1 MTLNTSVIPDLAE
14 VTIWAC
20 KKTGSSV
27 EVVIDNTSH
36 VFTAGTVSR
45 VESTLIARLVAG
57 HTSVN
62 DVLTVVTS
70 WACLCAFCIQ
80 WMFIVFLTCVVC
92 ALSTFCALL
101 MTWAE
106 T

>member
-70 WACLCAFCIQ
+70 RTCLIALCVE
-80 WMFIVFLTCVVC
+80 WVLVVFLACVVC
-92 ALSTFCALL
+92 TCTAFCALL
-101 MTWAE
+101 KGWAE